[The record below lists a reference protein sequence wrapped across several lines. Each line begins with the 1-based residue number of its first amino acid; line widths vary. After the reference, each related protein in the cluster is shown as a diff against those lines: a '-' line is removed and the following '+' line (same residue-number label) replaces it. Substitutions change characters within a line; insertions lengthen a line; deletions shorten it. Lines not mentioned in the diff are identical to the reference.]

1 MKTGCLS
8 NLLLKPRIQGV
19 RNTYPYSAGWP
30 APKYVHTQ
38 ERLAKRIRRDW
49 YYKKRLEMW
58 EFRTWFLQMENTKK
72 AVDLLKLLNGEPDY
86 RREE

>member
-1 MKTGCLS
+1 
-8 NLLLKPRIQGV
+8 
-19 RNTYPYSAGWP
+19 
-30 APKYVHTQ
+30 
-38 ERLAKRIRRDW
+38 
-49 YYKKRLEMW
+49 MW